1 MFSGAEESTVRRA
14 PSSPV
19 PQTVLRN
26 GGGLLSMFHM
36 NACDRLFGPI
46 KVMNR
51 LTIIVIRF
59 IFAGRSAN
67 VWTPL
72 WSFHRLCLRHV
83 KLHKVKGARTS
94 GLFETHTYPDVLFVC
109 VSLFFCQTKPSPAGL
124 KMCAV
129 NCFVLA
135 VVFCIACIV
144 LYCIGFKVFVSVL
157 VFCIGFSVLN
167 CLQCFVLVVGFAA
180 KAHGLS

>member
-1 MFSGAEESTVRRA
+1 MEEVSI
-14 PSSPV
+14 
-19 PQTVLRN
+19 
-26 GGGLLSMFHM
+26 SMFHM
-36 NACDRLFGPI
+36 NAVWSDYSEVSFDNHCHPFHICRAPCECLNTPPVFSPSLFASCQTSQSQGCSH
-46 KVMNR
+46 
-51 LTIIVIRF
+51 F
-59 IFAGRSAN
+59 RSFWNAHIHI
-67 VWTPL
+67 
-72 WSFHRLCLRHV
+72 SICLKHI
-83 KLHKVKGARTS
+83 
-94 GLFETHTYPDVLFVC
+94 YPDVLFVC

>member
-1 MFSGAEESTVRRA
+1 MLRRA
-14 PSSPV
+14 LSDEH
-19 PQTVLRN
+19 QA
-26 GGGLLSMFHM
+26 LLCLKLCSEMEEVCYVTNDSMFQCF
-36 NACDRLFGPI
+36 NAHKWRRSQYQCFIWMLFGPI
-46 KVMNR
+46 IAR
-51 LTIIVIRF
+51 CPLIFIVIRF
-59 IFAGRSAN
+59 IFAGRLAN

-72 WSFHRLCLRHV
+72 RSFHRLCLRHV

-157 VFCIGFSVLN
+157 VFCIGFSVLYW
-167 CLQCFVLVVGFAA
+167 F
-180 KAHGLS
+180 